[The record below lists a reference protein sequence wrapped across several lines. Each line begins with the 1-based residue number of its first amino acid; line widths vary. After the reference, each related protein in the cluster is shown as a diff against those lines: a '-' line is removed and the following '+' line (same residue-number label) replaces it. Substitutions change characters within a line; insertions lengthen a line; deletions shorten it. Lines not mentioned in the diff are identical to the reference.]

1 MGYLELADKYTTI
14 TKEIGYIEKLMK
26 KDKDLKYP
34 RKLSQ
39 LRQEQKELRDRLDE
53 YNGVRDER

>member
-1 MGYLELADKYTTI
+1 MGYLELADKYTAI

-39 LRQEQKELRDRLDE
+39 LRKEQKELAAKIDE
-53 YNGVRDER
+53 YNGGEG